1 MTRDELVAL
10 RDAIDLVLTWPDPV
24 RDEVARWLVPEV
36 AKPNGHDPHPPATPM
51 SAVDARSRIPPRSR
65 PAKTPQHQ
73 EGLLKALDGNPAGM
87 SISALAKG
95 AAANR
100 ETIRQRLLELAARGA
115 VEKGGDGLWQLK
127 AKEREVRPTP
137 PPSS

>member
-1 MTRDELVAL
+1 MTREELTAL
-10 RDAIDLVLTWPDPV
+10 RDAIDITHALPDSL
-24 RDEVARWLVPEV
+24 RALLAQWLAPEV
-36 AKPNGHDPHPPATPM
+36 AKPNGHDPHPPATLV
-51 SAVDARSRIPPRSR
+51 STVDARSRIAPSSR
-65 PAKTPQHQ
+65 PAKARQHQ
-73 EGLLKALDGNPAGM
+73 AGLLKALDGNPAGM

-100 ETIRQRLLELAARGA
+100 ETIRQRLLELAARGT
-115 VEKGGDGLWQLK
+115 VERGGDGLWRLK